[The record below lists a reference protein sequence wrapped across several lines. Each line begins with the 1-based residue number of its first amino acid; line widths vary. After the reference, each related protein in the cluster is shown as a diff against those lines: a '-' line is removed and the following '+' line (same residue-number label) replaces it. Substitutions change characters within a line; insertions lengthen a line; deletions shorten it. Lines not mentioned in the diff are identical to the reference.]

1 MKPGATTRPLASIVC
16 LPCNAALLIARI
28 LPPLIPTLR
37 TASILDSGSITLP
50 FVIATSY
57 DTSCAQSDLAPLN
70 AQTRAATPK
79 LASSILFV
87 LRSRRSAITVHHPL
101 GSSRQV
107 SSRSREVSNDFQV
120 EACYSGFRPAS
131 KVLGRFIQHV
141 RKKEIPRRLV
151 SKSVSTIT

>member
-37 TASILDSGSITLP
+37 TASSPDSGSITLP

-57 DTSCAQSDLAPLN
+57 DTSCAQSDLAPPN
-70 AQTRAATPK
+70 AQTSDATPK

-87 LRSRRSAITVHHPL
+87 LPSRRSAIAHHPL
-101 GSSRQV
+101 GSSRQA
-107 SSRSREVSNDFQV
+107 SSRSREVSNDFQG
-120 EACYSGFRPAS
+120 ETCYSGFRPAS

-151 SKSVSTIT
+151 SKRVSTIT